1 MTERTSLHTSPSR
14 PAIKLSVLLFAS
26 IFLLTLGVLDSAS
39 AKLET
44 WRQETSVAFSKGK
57 REGVVISDNGVARL
71 AQAIEPTSKV
81 DATRVWDLART
92 GQGAIFAATG
102 DSGQVFRRE
111 GKDDAPWTVAFDAT
125 DTQALSLAALPDG
138 RVFAGTGPSGQV
150 VEVSSAEHPSS
161 RPDPGVQYIWDLA
174 VDPKGVL
181 FAATGPTGQ
190 LWKRATDG
198 KWSLLLDSKRTHL
211 LSVAVGPDGAVYA
224 GSDGEGLIYR
234 VGSDGKASVVYD
246 APQSDIRTLQFGPDG
261 ALYAG
266 TAAETGG
273 GSGGG
278 SGRPF
283 PGIPPG
289 LSTPSATSAA
299 TEVVAADPRQDPPKQ
314 DPPKKELIRPVPPA
328 PPSGGTSAPKPLT
341 PGENAVYRIGTDGV
355 AREVFRVKAL
365 IFALAWQED
374 RLLVGTGPEG
384 QLYAVREL
392 GRESAPIAKL
402 DNGQILALLAEP
414 KGGLLI
420 GAGDPGAV
428 FRLGSGYVARGT
440 LTSDVLDAKLISR
453 FGALTWRSEL
463 PEGTSATLQVR
474 TGNVGEPDSTWSEW
488 SAEQT
493 APDASQAHSPPGRF
507 AQYRATLATRD
518 PADSPALRAVT
529 LRYQTV
535 NLPPE
540 ITKIDV
546 PDLSAG
552 DGVTRQTKLT
562 LRWDVNDPNGDD
574 LSYSLHIRKEGWPDW
589 VRLGKEAQTESNYAW
604 DTTAAPAGLYRL
616 RVTASDRPSNNGD
629 ETLSRER
636 VSEPFLIDHQSPVV
650 TVTPKSLGA
659 SVTLKDD
666 LTRLVKAAYA
676 LDGGDWVPIFP
687 EDGLFDTPSESLSIS
702 LPDLK
707 PGPHVL
713 VVRATDAAGNLG
725 AGDALLVAP

>member
-1 MTERTSLHTSPSR
+1 MTRRSSLYTSSIRRT
-14 PAIKLSVLLFAS
+14 IKLTAPLIAS
-26 IFLLTLGVLDSAS
+26 IFLLALGVLDSAF
-39 AKLET
+39 AKLES
-44 WRQETSVAFSKGK
+44 WRQETSAAFSKGK

-71 AQAIEPTSKV
+71 AQAIEPTSKI

-92 GQGAIFAATG
+92 NQGAIFAATG

-111 GKDDAPWTVAFDAT
+111 GKDDASWTVAFDAD
-125 DTQALSLAALPDG
+125 DTQALSLAALPDS

-150 VEVSSAEHPSS
+150 VEVTAPEHPSS

-174 VDPKGVL
+174 ADSKGVL
-181 FAATGPTGQ
+181 YAATGPTGQ

-211 LSVAVGPDGAVYA
+211 LSVAAGPDGAVYA

-234 VGSDGKASVVYD
+234 VGSDGKTSVVYD
-246 APQSDIRTLQFGPDG
+246 APQSEIRTLQFGPDG

-266 TAAETGG
+266 TAAESGG

-278 SGRPF
+278 PARSF
-283 PGIPPG
+283 PGIPPA
-289 LSTPSATSAA
+289 LPSPSAASAA
-299 TEVVAADPRQDPPKQ
+299 TEAAADPRQDPPRP
-314 DPPKKELIRPVPPA
+314 DPAKKELIRPVPLA
-328 PPSGGTSAPKPLT
+328 PPGGGTAAPKPAT
-341 PGENAVYRIGTDGV
+341 PGENAVYRIGTDGA

-365 IFALAWQED
+365 IFALAWQGD

-428 FRLGSGYVARGT
+428 FRLGSGYVARGS

-453 FGALTWRSEL
+453 FGALTWRSNL
-463 PEGTSATLQVR
+463 PEGTSATVRVR

-488 SAEQT
+488 STEQT

-518 PADSPALRAVT
+518 PAISPELRAVT

-540 ITKIDV
+540 ITKVDV

-574 LSYSLHIRKEGWPDW
+574 LSYSMHIRKEGWPDW
-589 VRLGKEAQTESNYAW
+589 VRLGAESQTESNYAW

-629 ETLSRER
+629 EALSRER
-636 VSEPFLIDHQSPVV
+636 VSEPFLIDHQAPVV

-725 AGDALLVAP
+725 AGDALLIVP

>member
-1 MTERTSLHTSPSR
+1 MTRRSSLYTSSIRRT
-14 PAIKLSVLLFAS
+14 IKLTAPLIAS
-26 IFLLTLGVLDSAS
+26 IFLLALGVLDSAF
-39 AKLET
+39 AKLES
-44 WRQETSVAFSKGK
+44 WRQETSAAFSKGK

-71 AQAIEPTSKV
+71 AQAIEPTSKI

-92 GQGAIFAATG
+92 NQGAIFAATG

-111 GKDDAPWTVAFDAT
+111 GKDDASWTVAFDAD
-125 DTQALSLAALPDG
+125 DTQALSLAALPDS

-150 VEVSSAEHPSS
+150 VEVTAPEHPSS

-174 VDPKGVL
+174 ADSKGVL
-181 FAATGPTGQ
+181 YAATGPTGQ

-211 LSVAVGPDGAVYA
+211 LSVAAGPDGAVYA

-234 VGSDGKASVVYD
+234 VGSDGKTSVVYD
-246 APQSDIRTLQFGPDG
+246 APQSEIRTLQFGPDG

-266 TAAETGG
+266 TAAESGG

-278 SGRPF
+278 PARSF
-283 PGIPPG
+283 PGIPPA
-289 LSTPSATSAA
+289 LPSPSAASAA
-299 TEVVAADPRQDPPKQ
+299 TEAAADPRQDPPRP
-314 DPPKKELIRPVPPA
+314 DPAKKELIRPVPLA
-328 PPSGGTSAPKPLT
+328 PPGGGTAAPKPAT
-341 PGENAVYRIGTDGV
+341 PGENAVYRIGTDGA

-365 IFALAWQED
+365 IFALAWQGD

-428 FRLGSGYVARGT
+428 FRLGSGYVARGS

-453 FGALTWRSEL
+453 FGALTWRSNL
-463 PEGTSATLQVR
+463 PEGTSATVRVR

-488 SAEQT
+488 STEQT

-518 PADSPALRAVT
+518 PAISPELRAVT

-540 ITKIDV
+540 ITKVDV

-589 VRLGKEAQTESNYAW
+589 VRLGAESQTESNYAW

-629 ETLSRER
+629 EALSRER
-636 VSEPFLIDHQSPVV
+636 VSEPFLIDHQAPVV

-725 AGDALLVAP
+725 AGDALLIVP

>member
-1 MTERTSLHTSPSR
+1 VTRRSSLYTSSIRRT
-14 PAIKLSVLLFAS
+14 IKLTAPLIAS
-26 IFLLTLGVLDSAS
+26 IFLLALGVLDSAF
-39 AKLET
+39 AKLES
-44 WRQETSVAFSKGK
+44 WRQETSAAFSKGK

-71 AQAIEPTSKV
+71 AQAIEPTSKI

-92 GQGAIFAATG
+92 NQGAIFAATG

-111 GKDDAPWTVAFDAT
+111 GKDDASWTVAFDAD
-125 DTQALSLAALPDG
+125 DTQALSLAALPDS

-150 VEVSSAEHPSS
+150 VEVTAPEHPSS

-174 VDPKGVL
+174 ADSKGVL
-181 FAATGPTGQ
+181 YAATGPTGQ

-211 LSVAVGPDGAVYA
+211 LSVAAGPDGAVYA

-234 VGSDGKASVVYD
+234 VGSDGKTSVVYD
-246 APQSDIRTLQFGPDG
+246 APQSEIRTLQFGPDG

-266 TAAETGG
+266 TAAESGG

-278 SGRPF
+278 PARSF
-283 PGIPPG
+283 PGIPPA
-289 LSTPSATSAA
+289 LPSPSAASAA
-299 TEVVAADPRQDPPKQ
+299 TEAAADPRQDPPRP
-314 DPPKKELIRPVPPA
+314 DPAKKELIRPVPLA
-328 PPSGGTSAPKPLT
+328 PPGGGTAAPKPAT
-341 PGENAVYRIGTDGV
+341 PGENAVYRIGTDGA

-365 IFALAWQED
+365 IFALAWQGD

-428 FRLGSGYVARGT
+428 FRLGSGYVARGS

-453 FGALTWRSEL
+453 FGALTWRSNL
-463 PEGTSATLQVR
+463 PEGTSATVRVR

-488 SAEQT
+488 STEQT

-518 PADSPALRAVT
+518 PAISPELRAVT

-540 ITKIDV
+540 ITKVDV

-574 LSYSLHIRKEGWPDW
+574 LSYSMHIRKEGWPDW
-589 VRLGKEAQTESNYAW
+589 VRLGAESQTESNYAW

-629 ETLSRER
+629 EALSRER
-636 VSEPFLIDHQSPVV
+636 VSEPFLIDHQAPVV

-725 AGDALLVAP
+725 AGDALLIVP